1 MANSQQQQSLASN
14 GALIAAATNP
24 SLSFWGATTYKW
36 IGPDIT
42 HTAGVTSMAI
52 SPNFNLAMR
61 GGRTITVDSLC
72 NVLPPLYLDNVSAS
86 NIRCTRWMVSTFL
99 TAACFLFSF
108 WPRVYCG
115 SYTRLGLRAME
126 KRMRDRLRAP
136 RGTPLS
142 RLAYTR
148 LPIDCLICNYLWA
161 LALHQRTVFTDV
173 VMTFELSTGKVMNSW
188 QQ

>member
-1 MANSQQQQSLASN
+1 MD
-14 GALIAAATNP
+14 GFHFI
-24 SLSFWGATTYKW
+24 
-36 IGPDIT
+36 D
-42 HTAGVTSMAI
+42 
-52 SPNFNLAMR
+52 
-61 GGRTITVDSLC
+61 
-72 NVLPPLYLDNVSAS
+72 
-86 NIRCTRWMVSTFL
+86 RCMFPI
-99 TAACFLFSF
+99 FFF

-126 KRMRDRLRAP
+126 KRMGDRLRAP

-161 LALHQRTVFTDV
+161 LALRQRTVFTDV

-188 QQ
+188 QQGRNESCDSYISRNTRALTTWAFIGKVRHVGTSIERGFCPVVGPAV